1 MKKITILVTLMVSSL
16 GFSQTKLPLTFTNAD
31 QLMTGGDLS
40 VVSLVADPLNS
51 QNQVLQIVG
60 DPAQSYD
67 TASLVLSTPI
77 NLEDN
82 ASNTITFR
90 INPINIV
97 GVRNHILKFEVP
109 GGVEKNFT
117 TTDSGWQ
124 DITVDFGSGLVAYS
138 KILIFTDAGSSNAG
152 TYLVDDIA
160 GATNKPLSILTLP
173 LRFKASNELFSE
185 GGTTTSLV
193 ADPLD
198 SGNQVL
204 RIDGSAG
211 ADYNNASLSLNPG
224 VNLSDDAH
232 NTITFRINPV
242 GVTGV
247 HHHALK
253 FEGPGAVE
261 YEFETTG
268 SGWQTI
274 SANFGTGKGTYSK
287 IVFFPDFKSSDTG
300 IYLVDDIEFSS
311 QLLLDAED
319 GTTNKLVTMNVFAN
333 GPGQS
338 NTDMI
343 VVNNPDR
350 SGVNTSEK
358 CIQFTRRT
366 TGNDA
371 MPWAG
376 FFSSVA
382 DPDPDFT
389 INKYVH
395 VKIWKSNTSG
405 VKFKIEG
412 GPAGTSEIL
421 SDNDYKT
428 PGVWQ
433 DMVFDFSDKFGVYPI
448 VALLPDFEDPLTAG
462 GDRIIY
468 FDDIIVNNIATP
480 RTLGIKAN
488 VLTSKISVYPNPA
501 KEVLRVQTSESL
513 SSATIYSTDG
523 RKVLT
528 INKFEKGT
536 TSINTS
542 SLSNGVYLIN
552 FISTSGVNL
561 TKQFIK
567 Q

>member
-40 VVSLVADPLNS
+40 VVTLVPDPLDGT
-51 QNQVLQIVG
+51 NQVLQIVG

-109 GGVEKNFT
+109 SGVEKNFT

-232 NTITFRINPV
+232 NTITFRINPI

-247 HHHALK
+247 RHHALK
-253 FEGPGAVE
+253 FEGPASVE

-287 IVFFPDFKSSDTG
+287 IVIFPDFKSSDTG

-319 GTTNKLVTMNVFAN
+319 GTTNKLGTLNVFAN
-333 GPGQS
+333 GPTQS
-338 NTDMI
+338 NADMV
-343 VVNNPDR
+343 VVNNPNQ
-350 SGVNTSEK
+350 SGVNTSAK
-358 CIQFTRRT
+358 CIQFTRRI

-376 FFSSVA
+376 FYSFVT

-389 INKYVH
+389 TNKYVH
-395 VKIWKSNTSG
+395 VKVLKSNTSE

-412 GPAGTSEIL
+412 GTAGNSEIP
-421 SDNDYKT
+421 SMNEYTT

-433 DMVFDFSDKFGVYPI
+433 DMVFDFSEKTGVYPI
-448 VALLPDFEDPLTAG
+448 VALSPDVEDLVG
-462 GDRIIY
+462 SEDRIIY
-468 FDDIIVNNIATP
+468 FDDIVVNNIATP
-480 RTLGIKAN
+480 QILGVKAN
-488 VLTSKISVYPNPA
+488 VLASKISVYPNPA

-523 RKVLT
+523 RKVST
-528 INKFEKGT
+528 INKLEKGT

-542 SLSNGVYLIN
+542 NLSNGVYLIN
-552 FISTSGVNL
+552 FITTSGVNL